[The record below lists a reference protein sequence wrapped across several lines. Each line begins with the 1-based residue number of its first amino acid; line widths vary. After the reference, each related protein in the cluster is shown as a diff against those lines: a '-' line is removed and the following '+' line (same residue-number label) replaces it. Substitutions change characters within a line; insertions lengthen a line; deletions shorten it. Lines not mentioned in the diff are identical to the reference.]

1 MNMMKSVKVKK
12 KEIVGGPEVK
22 AGTSLPSVPI
32 AARSRSAGAPSVHIY
47 PRLISFFLM
56 QTRQRMRGNRRTTRG
71 SSAYSDEGS
80 KKAKRYGGEARLESN
95 PRAAFFFVVVA

>member
-1 MNMMKSVKVKK
+1 MMKSVKVKK

-22 AGTSLPSVPI
+22 AGTSLPSVPM
-32 AARSRSAGAPSVHIY
+32 
-47 PRLISFFLM
+47 ISFFLM